1 LSVSSGDLI
10 GDLREF
16 IDERWAVVQRQPRFR
31 DATEGWVLTPRGVV
45 PPLAEAITPGE
56 AASFLASVAASG
68 SEPPLFVVQDNNKV
82 RSDRCPAVGKGRP
95 RGYVF
100 FENSGRSMGGLRLET
115 IVHMAAIARLR
126 DEFGWPREH
135 LVCESPSLVED
146 AREVLRYDAL
156 DILLLEEPCA
166 ELEGTMT
173 VTAAR
178 SRVAIEAKATAKML
192 DKLLQGMR
200 ACQTHGASHGR
211 SDHVKCSAIAVIRP
225 RLFVGVTAGTWRLFT
240 VVERDGQAVLGDEL
254 ANLDH
259 LYREPP
265 EDPDGR
271 RLPRRARAVPRTS
284 PRHPP
289 RRATHRRR

>member
-31 DATEGWVLTPRGVV
+31 DATEGWVLTPKGIV
-45 PPLAEAITPGE
+45 PPFAEAITPGE

-68 SEPPLFVVQDNNKV
+68 SEPPLFVVQDDNKV
-82 RSDRCPAVGKGRP
+82 LSDRCPALGKGGP

-100 FENSGRSMGGLRLET
+100 FENSGHSMGGLRLET
-115 IVHMAAIARLR
+115 IVHMAAMARLR

-135 LVCESPSLVED
+135 LVGESPSLVED
-146 AREVLRYDAL
+146 GRVVLRYDAL

-166 ELEGTMT
+166 EPQGKMAM
-173 VTAAR
+173 TAAQ
-178 SRVAIEAKATAKML
+178 SRVASEATATATML

-200 ACQTHGASHGR
+200 ACQTHGVPHGR

-225 RLFVGVTAGTWRLFT
+225 RFFLGVAAGTWRLFT

-254 ANLDH
+254 ASLDD
-259 LYREPP
+259 LYFI
-265 EDPDGR
+265 
-271 RLPRRARAVPRTS
+271 S
-284 PRHPP
+284 
-289 RRATHRRR
+289 AT